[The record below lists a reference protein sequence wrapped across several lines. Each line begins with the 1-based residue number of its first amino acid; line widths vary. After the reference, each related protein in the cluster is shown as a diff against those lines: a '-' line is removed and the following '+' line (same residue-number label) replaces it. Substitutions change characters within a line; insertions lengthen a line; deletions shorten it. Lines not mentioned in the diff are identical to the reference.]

1 MAFSNPPARFI
12 VIFTNYLFVKTM
24 KRTMI
29 IMLALAAFDLASAQ
43 VEADTIVENIFESDT
58 ISGSVADLSIAT
70 EEIVPDSAA
79 IVIERPMLVEPL
91 PKPLKSIYAMPYSM
105 TGTCYDWKRLWIN
118 SGVLG
123 GAYVGALLVLECLPE
138 DATSWNRAAIQSVPL
153 GQRWVNHVLKEG
165 PEWDAD
171 NPIFNCVL
179 HPYAGAAY
187 FMAARSNG
195 FNFYQSLLYSTLVST
210 VGWEFGI
217 EAFMERPSYQDLFIT
232 PMLGSVLGEGFY
244 RIKRYIVDNG
254 YTLAGSRFLGGL
266 VCFLVDPVNEVIG
279 LFAGNPARAV
289 AKANISVQPVISSSY
304 KGITL
309 VANF

>member
-1 MAFSNPPARFI
+1 
-12 VIFTNYLFVKTM
+12 M
-24 KRTMI
+24 KRTMTLL
-29 IMLALAAFDLASAQ
+29 LAIAVCIFASAQ
-43 VEADTIVENIFESDT
+43 DEADAMLDLSLDAEEVVADTASILLESD
-58 ISGSVADLSIAT
+58 
-70 EEIVPDSAA
+70 
-79 IVIERPMLVEPL
+79 MMVEPL
-91 PKPLKSIYAMPYSM
+91 PKPVRSIYAMPYSM
-105 TGTCYDWKRLWIN
+105 TATCYDWKRLWIN
-118 SGVLG
+118 SAVLG

-138 DATSWNRAAIQSVPL
+138 DATSWNRAELQSVPL
-153 GQRWVNHVLKEG
+153 GKRWVDHVLKEG

-217 EAFMERPSYQDLFIT
+217 EAFMERPSYQDLFVT
-232 PMLGSVLGEGFY
+232 PLLGSVLGEGFY

-254 YTLAGSRFLGGL
+254 YCLAGSRFLGGL

-279 LFAGNPARAV
+279 LFNGNPARAV
-289 AKANISVQPVISSSY
+289 AKANISFQPVITDSY
-304 KGITL
+304 KGVSL
-309 VANF
+309 VATF

>member
-1 MAFSNPPARFI
+1 
-12 VIFTNYLFVKTM
+12 M
-24 KRTMI
+24 KRTI
-29 IMLALAAFDLASAQ
+29 TIMLALAVCIWASAQ
-43 VEADTIVENIFESDT
+43 TEADPSLGLDIDAEEVVVDTTSIVVES
-58 ISGSVADLSIAT
+58 S
-70 EEIVPDSAA
+70 
-79 IVIERPMLVEPL
+79 MLAEPL
-91 PKPLKSIYAMPYSM
+91 PKPLNSIYAMPYSM
-105 TGTCYDWKRLWIN
+105 TATCYDWKRLWIN
-118 SGVLG
+118 SAVLG

-138 DATSWNRAAIQSVPL
+138 DATSWNRASLQSVPL
-153 GQRWVNHVLKEG
+153 GRRWVNHVLKQG

-232 PMLGSVLGEGFY
+232 PLLGSVLGEGFY
-244 RIKRYIVDNG
+244 RIKRHIVDNG
-254 YTLAGSRFLGGL
+254 YCLAGSRFLGGL

-279 LFAGNPARAV
+279 LFNGNPARAV
-289 AKANISVQPVISSSY
+289 AKANISFQPVVTGSY
-304 KGITL
+304 KGVSL
-309 VANF
+309 VATF